1 MFTHQQTEAC
11 TATATRRPGQAEKR
25 EAGGALVVLVTN
37 YHSHTS
43 LSAQPTHSHPQHSEE
58 EVVEEVEEEVEEVPD
73 EKDLALAEALRVV
86 VSGWL
91 QEENDL
97 NYNTVKLQRP
107 AASPV
112 TVSQVS

>member
-37 YHSHTS
+37 YHSYT
-43 LSAQPTHSHPQHSEE
+43 AADQPTHSEE
-58 EVVEEVEEEVEEVPD
+58 EEELEVVVPD
-73 EKDLALAEALRVV
+73 EKDLALAETLRVV

-91 QEENDL
+91 QDENDL